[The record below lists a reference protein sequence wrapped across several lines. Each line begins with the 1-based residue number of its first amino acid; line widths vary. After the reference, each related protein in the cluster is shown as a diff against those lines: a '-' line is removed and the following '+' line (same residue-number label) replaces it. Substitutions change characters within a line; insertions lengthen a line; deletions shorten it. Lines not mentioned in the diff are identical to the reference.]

1 MSQNTSKQKS
11 DASFQA
17 ARQTLGRNVAR
28 LRKQAG
34 LSQEQLALQ
43 INADQAYISRIEAA
57 QLNPTLKTITELA
70 DTLGSDVQTLLAD
83 T

>member
-1 MSQNTSKQKS
+1 MSQNTSKQKPNT
-11 DASFQA
+11 SFQA
-17 ARQTLGRNVAR
+17 ARQALGRNVAR

-70 DTLGSDVQTLLAD
+70 DKLGTDLQTLLED

>member
-1 MSQNTSKQKS
+1 MSQNTSEQKS
-11 DASFQA
+11 NASFQA
-17 ARQTLGRNVAR
+17 ARQALGRNVVR

-70 DTLGSDVQTLLAD
+70 DILKTDVRTLLEQE
-83 T
+83 